1 MAKKPKKMTEDEL
14 ASKLSQEIEQATG
27 HMNSELSGQRE
38 DNMKYYLG
46 EKFGNEIDG
55 RSEIVT
61 TDVRDTVEYIMPSL
75 MRIFTTHQNVAEFEP
90 QGPEDVEMAKQ
101 ATDYVNY
108 VFNRQNNGFKV
119 LYDVFKDALISKT
132 GIVKHYWEE
141 KTEVSTEHYENLTEI
156 EYQAVLANDE
166 LEVLQHTEKM
176 VQEAQLDEN
185 GMMISPEIIS
195 HDLKAKRTKTGGQVK
210 VVAVPPEE
218 FLISRRAVDIES
230 AQFVCHRVKKSVS
243 DLILEGYDPKVVEN
257 MPSYTQSQAEYNEE
271 RLARFSYDD
280 DAIPPDEGS
289 GANRK
294 IWLDECYTHID
305 FDGDGIAE
313 LRKITKGGNKI
324 LENIEID
331 YIPFSTIC
339 PLPIPHKFYG
349 MSVADTVKDIQLIK
363 STIVRNILDNMYL
376 TNNARYAVLAGQV
389 ELDDLLTSRPGGI
402 VRMRAPGAVTPLPT
416 PQISPDAFNTV
427 RYLDQVREE
436 RSGVSKMT
444 QGLNPDVLTS
454 HVTSGAIS
462 AATES
467 AMQRTELIARIFAET
482 GIKDVFRC
490 IYQLVQRYEDR
501 EKMVFLNNRFVPIDP
516 SKWKDKLNCTVNVG
530 VGSGSQQSKM
540 QTMSSIMNI
549 MQGLVQN
556 GGMGSL
562 VTPQNIY
569 NAVSE
574 FMAQSGYKNSDMFVS
589 NPQMMPPPQPPQ
601 PSIEE
606 KVQQQKAQV
615 ELQKLQLQAKEL
627 EIETQ
632 IKAQELKLKQEES
645 AINLALKNKDLEIK
659 KSQLE
664 LNEQELALEAVQN
677 RPVGIGPS

>member
-416 PQISPDAFNTV
+416 PQISPDAFNMV

-664 LNEQELALEAVQN
+664 LNEQELALEAVQK
-677 RPVGIGPS
+677 RPIGIGPT

>member
-230 AQFVCHRVKKSVS
+230 AQFICHRVKKSVS

-257 MPSYTQSQAEYNEE
+257 MPSYSQSQAEYNEE

-416 PQISPDAFNTV
+416 PQISPDAFNMV

>member
-185 GMMISPEIIS
+185 GMMVSPEIIS
-195 HDLKAKRTKTGGQVK
+195 HALKAKRTKTGGQVR
-210 VVAVPPEE
+210 VVSVPPEE

-230 AQFVCHRVKKSVS
+230 AQFICHRVKKSVS

-257 MPSYTQSQAEYNEE
+257 MPSYSQSQAEYNEE
-271 RLARFSYDD
+271 RLTRFSYDD

-313 LRKITKGGNKI
+313 LRKITKGGNEI

-416 PQISPDAFNTV
+416 PQISPDAFNMV

-516 SKWKDKLNCTVNVG
+516 SKWKDKLNCTVNGG

-677 RPVGIGPS
+677 RPVGIGPP

>member
-195 HDLKAKRTKTGGQVK
+195 HDLKAKRTKTGGQVR
-210 VVAVPPEE
+210 VVSVPPEE

-230 AQFVCHRVKKSVS
+230 AQFICHRVKKSVS

-257 MPSYTQSQAEYNEE
+257 MPSYSQSQAEYNEE

-313 LRKITKGGNKI
+313 LRKITKGGNEI

-416 PQISPDAFNTV
+416 PQISPDAFNMV

-490 IYQLVQRYEDR
+490 IYQLIQRYEDR

-677 RPVGIGPS
+677 RPVGIGPT

>member
-141 KTEVSTEHYENLTEI
+141 KIEVSTEHYENLTEI

-166 LEVLQHTEKM
+166 LEVLQHTEKI

-195 HDLKAKRTKTGGQVK
+195 HDLKAKRTKTGGQVR
-210 VVAVPPEE
+210 VVSVPPEE

-230 AQFVCHRVKKSVS
+230 AQFICHRVKKSVS

-257 MPSYTQSQAEYNEE
+257 MPSYSQSQAEYNEE

-313 LRKITKGGNKI
+313 LRKITKGGNEI

-416 PQISPDAFNTV
+416 PQISPDAFNMV

-677 RPVGIGPS
+677 RPVGIGPT

>member
-166 LEVLQHTEKM
+166 LEVLQHTEKI

-195 HDLKAKRTKTGGQVK
+195 HDLKAKRTKTGGQVR
-210 VVAVPPEE
+210 VVSVPPEE

-230 AQFVCHRVKKSVS
+230 AQFICHRVKKSVS

-257 MPSYTQSQAEYNEE
+257 MPSYSQSQAEYNEE

-313 LRKITKGGNKI
+313 LRKITKGGNEI

-416 PQISPDAFNTV
+416 PQISPDAFNMV

-540 QTMSSIMNI
+540 QTMGSIMNI
-549 MQGLVQN
+549 IQGLVQN

-677 RPVGIGPS
+677 RPVGIGPT

>member
-75 MRIFTTHQNVAEFEP
+75 MRIFTTHHNVAEFEP

-185 GMMISPEIIS
+185 GMMVSPEIVS
-195 HDLKAKRTKTGGQVK
+195 HDLKAKRTKTGGQVR
-210 VVAVPPEE
+210 VVSVPPEE

-257 MPSYTQSQAEYNEE
+257 MPSYSQSQAEYNEE

-313 LRKITKGGNKI
+313 LRKITKGGNEI

-416 PQISPDAFNTV
+416 PQISPDAFNMV

-549 MQGLVQN
+549 MQGLIQN
-556 GGMGSL
+556 GAMGSL

-589 NPQMMPPPQPPQ
+589 NPAMMPPPQPPQ